1 MVRMTGRG
9 FSRGMIITSIIAG
22 FLLLV
27 VNSAIWVNRQI
38 FDENN
43 FTKTTVTS
51 LTSQSSRDA
60 IAGKITDKALQNYPR
75 LQNAADD
82 RLNKLISGLLDGER
96 VHTVLTKSVSK
107 LHIYLTSKNQKDV
120 VVNLAGV
127 KDTINKL
134 AEITG
139 RDENGGQLLGKV
151 NNMPDEIVLVNAQN
165 VPDFYKYGVAVSF
178 IAPIAL
184 LIALV
189 LMALPY
195 IKDKANYLS
204 IMLVQGITLV
214 VVGLVAMLVGPLFRP
229 VALSSIS
236 DPNGRVIA
244 DNLYNS
250 FLASFNSQNL
260 WLIIIGL
267 LMCAGVIVAP
277 FLSSHRAA
285 TKK

>member
-1 MVRMTGRG
+1 MGKLPGRG
-9 FSRGMIITSIIAG
+9 FRKSVIITSIFAG
-22 FLLLV
+22 LLLLI

-43 FTKTTVTS
+43 FTNTTVSS

-75 LQNAADD
+75 LQAAADD

-107 LHIYLTSKNQKDV
+107 LHVYLTSRNQQDV
-120 VVNLAGV
+120 VINLAGV
-127 KDTINKL
+127 KDTINQL

-139 RDENGGQLLGKV
+139 RAENGGQLIGKV
-151 NNMPDEIVLVNAQN
+151 NSMPDQIVLVNAAN

-189 LMALPY
+189 LIALPY
-195 IKDKANYLS
+195 IKDRASYLS
-204 IMLVQGITLV
+204 IMLVQGVTLII
-214 VVGLVAMLVGPLFRP
+214 VGLIAMLTGPLFRP

-244 DNLYNS
+244 ENLYNS
-250 FLASFNSQNL
+250 FIVSFNRQNL
-260 WLIIIGL
+260 ILVILGL
-267 LMCAGVIVAP
+267 LICLAVFVTPVLIK
-277 FLSSHRAA
+277 R
-285 TKK
+285 KKT